1 MEMRAQLLAVFLT
14 LSGAAFG
21 GDWEFEHIVKA
32 MESRY
37 ATSRTHIPL
46 MGVTN
51 LFVKVARPAGA
62 SGFKLAVFE
71 HINEPPEDGGL
82 VELDRFMSGLCV
94 KGLHPLVRVHSRHG
108 AESTYIFAGDVRKTT
123 DMLIAAFKRTEATV
137 IEVKVNRNT
146 LLHSLQSPD
155 DAAGIFVAGRL

>member
-1 MEMRAQLLAVFLT
+1 
-14 LSGAAFG
+14 
-21 GDWEFEHIVKA
+21 

-46 MGVTN
+46 MGAAN
-51 LFVKVARPAGA
+51 LFVKVAHPAGA

-71 HINEPPEDGGL
+71 HLDGPQEDSDL

-94 KGLHPLVRVHSRHG
+94 HGLHPLVRVHSHRG
-108 AESTYIFAGDVRKTT
+108 EESTYILAGDVPKTT
-123 DMLIAAFKRTEATV
+123 NLLIAFFGRTEATV
-137 IEVKVNRNT
+137 VQVKVNRDT
-146 LLHSLQSPD
+146 LIHSLQSPE